1 MAETP
6 VKIETKDRICILT
19 LNDPEKLNAM
29 TDDMAVHFSEAVNK
43 IKEDSGLRAL
53 ILTGAGR
60 AFSAGGN
67 LPRMLERADAN
78 PISNRKNILSFY
90 QSFLRIMELDIP
102 TIAAINGHAI
112 GAGACV
118 SLACD
123 MRLASQKSKMG
134 FTFAKIGL
142 HPGMGA
148 EYFLTR
154 LIGRARTFELLM
166 TGDII
171 SAEEAFRI
179 GLINHVVPDDE
190 LMDKAME
197 LAGKIADMPALPIR
211 LLKESIDTAMNDSL
225 TDTLN
230 REAVYQAVCYAGE
243 DIREGITALQEKRKP
258 RFTDEY

>member
-1 MAETP
+1 MSEEP
-6 VKIETKDRICILT
+6 VKVDTEDRICILT
-19 LNDPEKLNAM
+19 LNQPKKLNAM
-29 TDDMAVHFSEAVNK
+29 TDDMAGHFGDAIKK
-43 IKEDSGLRAL
+43 IKEDTGLRAL
-53 ILTGAGR
+53 VLTGAGR
-60 AFSAGGN
+60 AFSAGGD
-67 LPRMLERADAN
+67 LPRMLKRVGAN
-78 PISNRKNILSFY
+78 PIGNQKNIRSFY
-90 QSFLRIMELDIP
+90 RTFLTIMELEIP

-123 MRLASQKSKMG
+123 MRLASEKSKIG

-179 GLINHVVPDDE
+179 GLVNHVVPDE
-190 LMDKAME
+190 ALMDKAME
-197 LAGKIADMPALPIR
+197 LAGKIAAMPVLPIR

-230 REAVYQAVCYAGE
+230 REAVYQAICNMSG
-243 DIREGITALQEKRKP
+243 DIKEGIVSLQEKRPPK
-258 RFTDEY
+258 FTDEY